1 MHLSMYTVFPS
12 KCYEKYLY
20 FRFIFYFT
28 VFPVALLRMMIVH
41 KMESVILLTEAPVM
55 LLVNNQYSHT
65 LAQEWQIRLTPRV
78 KVRTDRCPEQS
89 HTYRGSFMATNPH
102 LCYSATA
109 LPAAVIIVH
118 NSVFATHHPRVQ

>member
-28 VFPVALLRMMIVH
+28 VFPVALLRMIVH
-41 KMESVILLTEAPVM
+41 KMESVM

-65 LAQEWQIRLTPRV
+65 LAQEWHVRLTPRV

-118 NSVFATHHPRVQ
+118 NSVFAAHHPRVQ